1 MDIAKLGNFSIL
13 AIIAI
18 VALVVL
24 FDWLIVRGEDRRRLT
39 DLKQTRIYI
48 LILNSLLM
56 GSLTAM
62 VIMVGINLLF
72 FQLALVILVL
82 FAATQAFLEKK
93 YLPNT
98 RRHLAT
104 LLSAGS
110 IILILGVVIL
120 SNPFV

>member
-1 MDIAKLGNFSIL
+1 MDIAQIGNWGIL
-13 AIIAI
+13 AIFAI
-18 VALVVL
+18 VALVLL
-24 FDWLIVRGEDRRRLT
+24 FDRLIVRGEDRRRLT
-39 DLKQTRIYI
+39 DLKQTRTCI

-62 VIMVGINLLF
+62 VLMVGINLLF
-72 FQLALVILVL
+72 FQLALVITAL
-82 FAATQAFLEKK
+82 FAGTQAFLEKK

-120 SNPFV
+120 SSPFA